1 MCRRSAG
8 GQRQRQASR
17 KSWPSS
23 AMGESDGGDETDVHR
38 VSPCRFRGWEL
49 GSFTMD
55 TLQTPETLRNPQV
68 GVEGSES
75 GVGAVQGADDPLARL
90 LDGSAGSKG
99 GRSITRVGNPGRVPA
114 LATLPQNRHEQPA

>member
-1 MCRRSAG
+1 
-8 GQRQRQASR
+8 
-17 KSWPSS
+17 
-23 AMGESDGGDETDVHR
+23 
-38 VSPCRFRGWEL
+38 
-49 GSFTMD
+49 MD

-75 GVGAVQGADDPLARL
+75 GVGAVQDADDPLARL